1 MRLGLRMSSFPSPVA
16 GLGEKE
22 PAFGVKSWAGLWG
35 REHLFFLVDP
45 WMQLVQGAVPKGRA

>member
-1 MRLGLRMSSFPSPVA
+1 MSSFPSPVA
-16 GLGEKE
+16 GLGDKE